1 MPTPAQCLADWPV
14 GREAVLVG
22 TEAEV
27 GGDPTAGAAVTTRL
41 AHLGLRCGSVLTPI
55 LHTAGAGVVL
65 ASGELRV
72 AVDRATARSI
82 LVTDPRHAA
91 PGTPP

>member
-1 MPTPAQCLADWPV
+1 MPVSPHRLADWPV

-22 TEAEV
+22 TDDEV
-27 GGDPTAGAAVTTRL
+27 AGDPSAGAAVTTRL
-41 AHLGLRCGSVLTPI
+41 AHLGLRRGSVLTPI

-82 LVTDPRHAA
+82 LVREPGHPA
-91 PGTPP
+91 PASRP